1 MIFSIAKI
9 IHLGIL
15 RIIIFFNSNNMEVNL
30 LDKICVLD
38 AKTVTKKEFEQTL
51 GMSREEYLKEMRR
64 FVEEQQRVKAAA
76 ESK

>member
-1 MIFSIAKI
+1 
-9 IHLGIL
+9 
-15 RIIIFFNSNNMEVNL
+15 MEVNL

-51 GMSREEYLKEMRR
+51 GMSRKEYLKEMRR

>member
-1 MIFSIAKI
+1 
-9 IHLGIL
+9 
-15 RIIIFFNSNNMEVNL
+15 MEVNL

-38 AKTVTKKEFEQTL
+38 AKTVTMKEFEQTL

-64 FVEEQQRVKAAA
+64 FVEEQQRVKAAV

>member
-1 MIFSIAKI
+1 MII
-9 IHLGIL
+9 
-15 RIIIFFNSNNMEVNL
+15 FNSNNMEVNL

-64 FVEEQQRVKAAA
+64 FVEEQQRVKAAV

>member
-1 MIFSIAKI
+1 M
-9 IHLGIL
+9 
-15 RIIIFFNSNNMEVNL
+15 IFFNSNNMEVNL
-30 LDKICVLD
+30 LDKICVVD

>member
-1 MIFSIAKI
+1 MII
-9 IHLGIL
+9 
-15 RIIIFFNSNNMEVNL
+15 FNSNNMEVNL

-64 FVEEQQRVKAAA
+64 FIEEQQRTKATV
-76 ESK
+76 EPK

>member
-1 MIFSIAKI
+1 M
-9 IHLGIL
+9 
-15 RIIIFFNSNNMEVNL
+15 IFFNSNNMEVNL

>member
-1 MIFSIAKI
+1 MII
-9 IHLGIL
+9 
-15 RIIIFFNSNNMEVNL
+15 FNSNNMEVNL

-38 AKTVTKKEFEQTL
+38 AKTVTKKEFEQAL

-64 FVEEQQRVKAAA
+64 FIEEQQRVKAAA

>member
-1 MIFSIAKI
+1 
-9 IHLGIL
+9 
-15 RIIIFFNSNNMEVNL
+15 MEVNL
-30 LDKICVLD
+30 LDKICVFD

-64 FVEEQQRVKAAA
+64 FVEEQQRVKAAV